1 VVAQITNLKIGEFEG
16 KVMRAVDIMRRRV
29 LTVSPDTGIHEVAK
43 KLADYGVSAMPVVD
57 KERHVLGM
65 ISEGD
70 LMRRP
75 EMGTQRHPSWWLRF
89 LSDPVGKA
97 HEYVKTHGQYAKDV
111 MTKDVITVSEQTPL
125 IEIADLLEKHRIK
138 RVPVVR
144 DSKLVGIVSR
154 ANLMHGL
161 IAQKKGTSALSA
173 DLDIK
178 HAILKEVEE
187 AGVRHEFVDVVV
199 AQGIAH
205 LWGAVYSDKEKDAVR
220 AAAEAIPDV
229 KAVVNHVSVMP
240 QLVRATVGSE

>member
-1 VVAQITNLKIGEFEG
+1 
-16 KVMRAVDIMRRRV
+16 MRAVDVMRRRV
-29 LTVSPDTGIHEVAK
+29 LTVSPDTHIHEVAK

-89 LSDPVGKA
+89 LEDPVGKA
-97 HEYVKTHGQYAKDV
+97 HEYVKSHGQHAKDV

-125 IEIADLLEKHRIK
+125 IEIAETLEKHRIK

-144 DSKLVGIVSR
+144 DGKLVGIVSR

-161 IAQKKGTSALSA
+161 IAQKNATGALSS
-173 DLDIK
+173 DIDIK
-178 HAILKEVEE
+178 NAILKEIEA

-199 AQGIAH
+199 SHGTAH
-205 LWGAVYSDKEKDAVR
+205 LWGAVYSDKEKDAAR

-229 KAVVNHVSVMP
+229 KSVVDHVGVMP
-240 QLVRATVGSE
+240 QLVRAALGIE